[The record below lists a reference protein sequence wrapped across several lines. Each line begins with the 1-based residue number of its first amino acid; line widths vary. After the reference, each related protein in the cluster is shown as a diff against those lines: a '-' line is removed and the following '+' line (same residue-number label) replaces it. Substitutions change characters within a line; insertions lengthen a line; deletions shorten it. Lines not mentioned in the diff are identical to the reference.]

1 MRALVVTPE
10 APGRLALGEVPEP
23 VPGPDEVL
31 VRVAAVSLNRGEV
44 LRAQRA
50 EPGLVLGWDAAGT
63 VVRAA
68 ASGRGPAAG
77 TRVVTRGPVGGWAE
91 LRAVPVDELAV
102 VPDGVDLAA
111 AAALPVA
118 GVTAL
123 RALRVCGSVLGR
135 RVLITGASGGV
146 GRFAVQLARRAG
158 AHVIAVVGSPARG
171 AGLRELGA
179 DEVVVGI
186 EGVQGPVD
194 AVLET
199 VGGPTLAAAYRLL
212 APGGIVV
219 SIGAASG
226 EPAVFPPGSTIGPRR
241 TLVSFQMG
249 YEGGPVGA
257 DLAYLVGLL
266 AAGALDPQIGWRG
279 SWERAGEAVQ
289 ALLNRQVNGKAVL
302 TIS

>member
-1 MRALVVTPE
+1 MRALVVTPA
-10 APGRLALGEVPEP
+10 APGRLALGEVAEP

-31 VRVAAVSLNRGEV
+31 VRVEAVSLNRGEV
-44 LRAQRA
+44 MRAQRA

-68 ASGRGPAAG
+68 ASGRGPVAG
-77 TRVVTRGPVGGWAE
+77 TRVVTRGPAGGWAE

-102 VPDGVDLAA
+102 VPEGVDLAA

-158 AHVIAVVGSPARG
+158 ARVIAVVGSPARG
-171 AGLRELGA
+171 TGLRELGA
-179 DEVVVGI
+179 DEVV
-186 EGVQGPVD
+186 VQGPVD

-226 EPAVFPPGSTIGPRR
+226 EPTVFPPGSTIGPRR

-266 AAGALDPQIGWRG
+266 AAGALDPQIAWRG

-302 TIS
+302 TIP

>member
-1 MRALVVTPE
+1 VVPGAAGQLPGE
-10 APGRLALGEVPEP
+10 APP
-23 VPGPDEVL
+23 
-31 VRVAAVSLNRGEV
+31 
-44 LRAQRA
+44 
-50 EPGLVLGWDAAGT
+50 
-63 VVRAA
+63 AA
-68 ASGRGPAAG
+68 ACPG
-77 TRVVTRGPVGGWAE
+77 
-91 LRAVPVDELAV
+91 DQH
-102 VPDGVDLAA
+102 

-226 EPAVFPPGSTIGPRR
+226 EPTVFPPGSTIGPRR

-266 AAGALDPQIGWRG
+266 AAGALDPQIAWRG

-302 TIS
+302 TIP